1 MRRQPRPTHL
11 SRTHPCV
18 AAVDAARYA
27 PRMSIDD
34 TGTIRVSRRIPVAPE
49 HAFDAWVIPALARRW
64 LFATPTGQIVRCEID
79 ARPRGSFVITD
90 RRDGEDVEHI
100 GTYTEVERPGRL
112 AFTFGVPKYSGD
124 LSSVNVTV
132 AADGD
137 GCVVTVE
144 NLHVPPEWRTQTEQG
159 WSELLGTVEA
169 ILTD

>member
-1 MRRQPRPTHL
+1 
-11 SRTHPCV
+11 
-18 AAVDAARYA
+18 
-27 PRMSIDD
+27 MSIDY
-34 TGTIRVSRRIPVAPE
+34 TGTVRVSRRILVAPE
-49 HAFDAWVIPALARRW
+49 RAFDAWVNPALARRW
-64 LFATPTGQIVRCEID
+64 LFAPLTGQIVRCEID

-90 RRDGEDVEHI
+90 RRDGEDVEHV
-100 GTYTEVERPGRL
+100 GTYTEVERPGHL

-144 NLHVPPEWRTQTEQG
+144 NLDVPPEWRTQTAQG
-159 WSELLGTVEA
+159 WGDLLGKVEV